1 MLPSP
6 HHHPPLVP
14 LTGTSPP
21 PIDGGRRGGLGSWR
35 GCRLRVGARGHAGEL
50 GHCLP
55 GHGQKRMQRKALRA
69 VRKRNS
75 RNEGKFVPISYQN
88 AKELR
93 TNSYEIR
100 ANFTFS

>member
-6 HHHPPLVP
+6 QHHPPPVP

-21 PIDGGRRGGLGSWR
+21 PIDGGRRGGLGSSR
-35 GCRLRVGARGHAGEL
+35 TNF
-50 GHCLP
+50 
-55 GHGQKRMQRKALRA
+55 
-69 VRKRNS
+69 VRIS
-75 RNEGKFVPISYQN
+75 YEFTPISTVSLSHSSQSHSSHLLLTMSQQIMSQLASLASRPDPAAN
-88 AKELR
+88 TLAR